1 MMLSSSRLSSSSRH
15 HTATTRASSTSFWR
29 KTGKPIPGRPNPSSR
44 PPSNSSTISSHPH
57 QHHFVAPHHA
67 ASPLKSSTA
76 RFQDYESSVSD
87 AWDIRDDEGDDP
99 ILMSIPH
106 ANTFTKI
113 MLLPKLIIP
122 QNDTALKTDEV
133 QSSTHNKRVKIE
145 KLLENSSINLDQ
157 LRKLAWSGL
166 SPGIRNKI
174 WRILC
179 GYLPPNHSNRG
190 EDVVSRKR
198 EEYQRYVEQYFLKR
212 EEQDASHQDTYLF
225 LHEYLPEGR
234 NSVCPDIDLGNDLTE
249 QQRDII
255 EADSFWCLTKPGIQL
270 KVKQLEELIKRID
283 AELHFSSSFLM
294 KFKDEILRRKDF
306 HTVLMFLQNLPTAKW
321 GDEEIELI
329 VAEAYQLSYLF
340 ADAPSHLRSHQ
351 IMERCAS
358 AACCQALTNRIKSPK
373 CYYFFLLILTSSLMG
388 SMMFSNTQSKLMSI
402 FRDFNATCIDLE
414 LNDDDCQE
422 LTGYS
427 ALYKISCPVATF
439 FLLLSGLSI
448 RFPCI
453 HQGFWFCKTVLLFL
467 TILASFLIPITHFR
481 ELRDFWIYLTLTGN
495 CIYVFLILYAI
506 IDSLKRFLKCY
517 RNILG
522 EVFASIGVLI
532 IWITSIVGLFILH
545 GNKCFTMAMIL
556 SANSGLSLIT
566 LFAASFAR
574 MKVMNEGRLIESGIV
589 SLYVAYWTWSCLAIS
604 PISEPEWMHFKFF
617 SGNRT
622 CGSTSHNLERTC
634 LFVTAFMLMIL
645 TVFYFFHGTLDDS
658 KSGVDM
664 EHSHHHRSSNARIV
678 ILNPERSVERDKDSS
693 QNSSFSLPAFYAVLS
708 LALMFMT
715 AQLTGW
721 SVPDDIIHF
730 GRKSWYAVGFKMIVA
745 WVISGIYL
753 TYLLVPS
760 ELFHFS
766 NRASTISSTIF
777 LRSPLLRRQ
786 GQDITGPQTSHI

>member
-1 MMLSSSRLSSSSRH
+1 MNSIDKSSSSSANAA
-15 HTATTRASSTSFWR
+15 ATTRASSTSFWR

-106 ANTFTKI
+106 ANSAKI
-113 MLLPKLIIP
+113 HSSPNTRVSSSISLHQNNVASKTNHSA
-122 QNDTALKTDEV
+122 NDTALKTDEV

-212 EEQDASHQDTYLF
+212 EEQDASHQDTYRQIHIDIPRMSPVVGLFQQRTVQEIFERILYIWAIRHPASGYVQGINDLVTPFFLVF

-255 EADSFWCLTKPGIQL
+255 EADSFWCLTKVLDGIQDHYTFAQPGIQL

-283 AELHFSSSFLM
+283 AELHFHLVSHDVLYLQFAFRWMNNLLMREIPIKAVIRLWDTYLSEKNGFSHFHLYVTAAFLM

-340 ADAPSHLRSHQ
+340 ADAPSHLSN
-351 IMERCAS
+351 IIK
-358 AACCQALTNRIKSPK
+358 TNDIN
-373 CYYFFLLILTSSLMG
+373 
-388 SMMFSNTQSKLMSI
+388 SNK
-402 FRDFNATCIDLE
+402 
-414 LNDDDCQE
+414 
-422 LTGYS
+422 
-427 ALYKISCPVATF
+427 
-439 FLLLSGLSI
+439 
-448 RFPCI
+448 
-453 HQGFWFCKTVLLFL
+453 
-467 TILASFLIPITHFR
+467 
-481 ELRDFWIYLTLTGN
+481 
-495 CIYVFLILYAI
+495 
-506 IDSLKRFLKCY
+506 
-517 RNILG
+517 
-522 EVFASIGVLI
+522 
-532 IWITSIVGLFILH
+532 
-545 GNKCFTMAMIL
+545 
-556 SANSGLSLIT
+556 
-566 LFAASFAR
+566 
-574 MKVMNEGRLIESGIV
+574 
-589 SLYVAYWTWSCLAIS
+589 
-604 PISEPEWMHFKFF
+604 
-617 SGNRT
+617 
-622 CGSTSHNLERTC
+622 
-634 LFVTAFMLMIL
+634 
-645 TVFYFFHGTLDDS
+645 
-658 KSGVDM
+658 
-664 EHSHHHRSSNARIV
+664 
-678 ILNPERSVERDKDSS
+678 
-693 QNSSFSLPAFYAVLS
+693 
-708 LALMFMT
+708 
-715 AQLTGW
+715 
-721 SVPDDIIHF
+721 
-730 GRKSWYAVGFKMIVA
+730 
-745 WVISGIYL
+745 
-753 TYLLVPS
+753 
-760 ELFHFS
+760 
-766 NRASTISSTIF
+766 
-777 LRSPLLRRQ
+777 
-786 GQDITGPQTSHI
+786 